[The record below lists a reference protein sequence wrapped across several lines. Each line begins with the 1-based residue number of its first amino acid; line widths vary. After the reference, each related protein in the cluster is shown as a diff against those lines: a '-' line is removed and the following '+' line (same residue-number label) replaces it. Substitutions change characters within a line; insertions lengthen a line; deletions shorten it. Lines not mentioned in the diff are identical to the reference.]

1 MQKTAI
7 FLSGKRTILTPASK
21 EYLQFIEI
29 LINSEEV
36 KKNLS
41 ERFPRNQEEILDT
54 ILSMNKKKEI
64 FLIILD
70 IKTRKSV
77 GAILLHDFSWH
88 NRRAM
93 LTITISPEFQ
103 GMGFGYESSK
113 LLINYAFNNLQIHK
127 ICLEVYAFNK
137 KAMAMYKKLG
147 FKIEGRFKKH
157 SFKDGKYV
165 DLIFMS
171 LLNKDEN

>member
-41 ERFPRNQEEILDT
+41 ERFPRNQEAILDT
-54 ILSMNKKKEI
+54 ILSMNRKKEI

-127 ICLEVYAFNK
+127 I
-137 KAMAMYKKLG
+137 
-147 FKIEGRFKKH
+147 
-157 SFKDGKYV
+157 
-165 DLIFMS
+165 
-171 LLNKDEN
+171 